1 MGNVVVRGLNNF
13 IFFNAY
19 FFLSVNV
26 FQGEG
31 VVKFCCHWDNVA
43 VPTQGKLLFTVLSF

>member
-1 MGNVVVRGLNNF
+1 MVGGLNNF

-19 FFLSVNV
+19 FISVNV

>member
-1 MGNVVVRGLNNF
+1 MGNVVVWGL
-13 IFFNAY
+13 IILY
-19 FFLSVNV
+19 FLMPIFLSVNV